1 MRVVISAL
9 SKNYGSKRVVKD
21 LSFEIPEGKVTG
33 FLGPNGSGK
42 TTTMS
47 LMLGLIA
54 GNGRA
59 TFDGSP
65 YVSLVQGN
73 RRVGAYLGPENFNPK
88 FTAKQHLALSAFAR
102 GVKRSRVTEVLH
114 EVGLASVR
122 NTKIK
127 AFSTGMR
134 QKLGIATALLSQ
146 PEILIL
152 DEPANGLDPQSVLW
166 LRNTL
171 SDFAKAGGS
180 VFISS
185 HLLSEISQFAEHL
198 VVMAQGELLAS
209 EPMDDFLARLTP
221 VAFKVRTTNSEVYAH
236 ALAAKGL
243 TCDRVSKDVI
253 EVHATDSR
261 ELLEVALQSN
271 SSVMELT
278 PVGSGVEDVFM
289 ALTAGLEE
297 YQSGADTRT
306 AGEMEAP
313 HA

>member
-1 MRVVISAL
+1 MKVAISAL
-9 SKNYGSKRVVKD
+9 SKSYGSRPVVNN

-47 LMLGLIA
+47 LMLQLID
-54 GNGRA
+54 GQGQT
-59 TFDGSP
+59 TFDGRR
-65 YVSLVQGN
+65 YVNLPRGN

-88 FTAKQHLALSAFAR
+88 FTAKQHLALNAFAR
-102 GVKRSRVTEVLH
+102 GIKRSRVNEVLL
-114 EVGLASVR
+114 EVGLQSAR
-122 NTKIK
+122 NTRIK

-171 SDFAKAGGS
+171 SDFAKGGGS
-180 VFISS
+180 VLISS

-221 VAFKVRTTNSEVYAH
+221 VAFKVRTTQSQSLEQ
-236 ALAAKGL
+236 ALAAAGL
-243 TCDRVSKDVI
+243 KSVRVSKDVL
-253 EVHATDSR
+253 EVHDPDSR
-261 ELLEVALQSN
+261 KLLAVALN
-271 SSVMELT
+271 TGVSVLELT
-278 PVGSGVEDVFM
+278 PVGAGVEDVFM
-289 ALTAGLEE
+289 ALTAGREG
-297 YQSGADTRT
+297 YQSGT
-306 AGEMEAP
+306 EAP